1 MKKLHGTGVA
11 LVTPFD
17 KNKEIDFNSLG
28 RILDSC
34 AEKGVNYYV
43 VLGTTGEASTLSK
56 EEKAKVLKF
65 VKENNKANLPIVYG
79 LGGNNTNE
87 VLETLKETDLNGVDA
102 ILSVSPYYNKPS
114 QEGIFQHYTALANA
128 SPVPIILYNIPGRTG
143 SNITAS
149 TTLRLAEHENIIGVK
164 EGAGDLEQAMEISN
178 GKPDSFMI
186 ISGDDI
192 LTLPLI
198 AVGAVGAISAL
209 ANAYADYIN
218 TVFTATSA
226 NNYKE
231 AQAAIFSMMTIN
243 PLMYIEGNP
252 VGIKQVLKNM
262 GLCENYVRLP
272 LVKASPELQGEIAK
286 AMEEIKH
293 SVL

>member
-1 MKKLHGTGVA
+1 MKKLHGAGVA

-17 KNKEIDFNSLG
+17 QNKNIDFDNLG
-28 RILDSC
+28 RVLKSC
-34 AEKGVNYYV
+34 AEKGVDYYV
-43 VLGTTGEASTLSK
+43 VLGTTGEASTLNK
-56 EEKAKVLKF
+56 AEKAAVLKF
-65 VKENNKANLPIVYG
+65 VKENNPADLPIVYG

-87 VLETLKETDLNGVDA
+87 LLELVKETDLDGVDA

-114 QEGIFQHYTALANA
+114 QEGIFNHYTALADA
-128 SPVPIILYNIPGRTG
+128 SPAPVILYNIPGRTG

-149 TTLRLAEHENIIGVK
+149 TTLRLAEHPNIIGVK

-178 GKPDSFMI
+178 GKPEDFML

-209 ANAYADYIN
+209 ANAYGDYIK

-243 PLMYIEGNP
+243 PLMYVEGNP

-272 LVKASPELQGEIAK
+272 LIPASQGLQEEIAK
-286 AMEEIKH
+286 IMKEIN
-293 SVL
+293 